1 MTSSELYH
9 GFAVEGYRTMK
20 TSFVSGRIILEI
32 ESARAPKCASC
43 NSENVIAR
51 GAFMREFK
59 APPLGEKQVVL
70 RLRGQRVQCRDCH
83 AVRRVKI
90 GFALPRCGYIKRLEK
105 YVLSLLR
112 HATMKD
118 VARLVGLGWDTVKDI
133 QKRYLLKRYR
143 RPRLNGVRRIA
154 IDEISI
160 GKQHRYLTV
169 VLDLDS
175 GKVLFVGDGKGA
187 EALKPFWKRVKRCKQ
202 CKLRAVAIDMS
213 PAYIHAVSNNV
224 PEARIV
230 FDRFHIVKL
239 CNEMLSKL
247 RRALY
252 HEATELMHK
261 NVLKGTRWL
270 LLKNPENLD
279 TSRDEAKRLKA
290 ALELNQPLAT
300 AYYLKDELRQFWE
313 QPDQCSAGAFLFDW
327 MRRAETSGITLL
339 KKFAHTLAAHR
350 EGLLAWYDDRIS
362 TGPLEGTNNKIK
374 TMKRQAYGFRDTEF
388 LKLKIMALHE
398 TKYALIG

>member
-9 GFAVEGYRTMK
+9 GFGLEGYRTIK
-20 TSFVSGRIILEI
+20 TTFVGGRIILDVELTK
-32 ESARAPKCASC
+32 SPRCTVC
-43 NSENVIAR
+43 NGYNLIGR
-51 GAFMREFK
+51 GRFIRDFK
-59 APPLGEKQVVL
+59 ALPIGTKQVII
-70 RLRGQRVQCRDCH
+70 RLNGQRVECCDCGM
-83 AVRRVKI
+83 VRRMKI
-90 GFALPRCGYIKRLEK
+90 GFAMPRYGYIKRLEK
-105 YVLSLLR
+105 YVITLLR

-118 VARLVGLGWDTVKDI
+118 VAALVGLGWDAVKDI
-133 QKRYLLKRYR
+133 QKRHLTKRFR
-143 RPRLNGVRRIA
+143 LPRLKGVRRIA
-154 IDEISI
+154 IDEICI
-160 GKQHRYLTV
+160 GKGHRYLTV

-175 GKVLFVGDGKGA
+175 GRVLFVGDGKGA
-187 EALKPFWKRVKRCKQ
+187 DALKPFWKRVKRCKQ
-202 CKLRAVAIDMS
+202 CKICSVAIDMS
-213 PAYIHAVSNNV
+213 PAYISAVRTNA
-224 PEARIV
+224 PKARIV

-239 CNEMLSKL
+239 CNEMLTKL

-252 HEATELMHK
+252 NEATELMDK

-279 TSRDEAKRLKA
+279 TSRNEAKRLKE

-313 QPDQCSAGAFLFDW
+313 QPDKCSAGAFLFDW
-327 MRRAETSGITLL
+327 MRRAEASGIRLL
-339 KKFAHTLAAHR
+339 KKFAHTVAAHKS
-350 EGLLAWYDDRIS
+350 GLLAWYDDRIS

-388 LKLKIMALHE
+388 FKLKIMALHE

>member
-9 GFAVEGYRTMK
+9 GFGLEGYRTIK
-20 TSFVSGRIILEI
+20 TSFVSGKIILEV
-32 ESARAPKCASC
+32 ECMRAPRCASC
-43 NSENVIAR
+43 DSENVIGR
-51 GAFMREFK
+51 GKYTREFK
-59 APPLGEKQVVL
+59 APPLGEKKIVL

-83 AVRRVKI
+83 AVLWVKVDFAAPRR
-90 GFALPRCGYIKRLEK
+90 GYIKRLEK
-105 YVLSLLR
+105 YVLVLLR

-118 VARLVGLGWDTVKDI
+118 VARLVGLGWDAVKDI
-133 QKRYLLKRYR
+133 QKRYLSKRYR
-143 RPRLNGVRRIA
+143 RPRLRGVRRIA

-160 GKQHRYLTV
+160 GKPHRYLTV

-187 EALKPFWKRVKRCKQ
+187 EALRPFWKRVNRCKQ
-202 CKLRAVAIDMS
+202 CKIRSVAIDMS
-213 PAYIHAVSNNV
+213 RAYIHAVSANA
-224 PEARIV
+224 PKARIV

-239 CNEMLSKL
+239 CNEMMSKL

-252 HEATELMHK
+252 REATEKLHK

-270 LLKNPENLD
+270 LLKNQENLD
-279 TSRDEAKRLKA
+279 EARDEVKRLKA

-300 AYYLKDELRQFWE
+300 VYYLKEDLRQFWE
-313 QPDQCSAGAFLFDW
+313 QPDERSAGVFLRDW
-327 MRRAETSGITLL
+327 IRRAEASGITLL
-339 KKFAHTLAAHR
+339 KKFAHTLAAYKT
-350 EGLLAWYDDRIS
+350 GLLAWYNDPIS

-388 LKLKIMALHE
+388 FKLKIMALHE
-398 TKYALIG
+398 TKYTLIG

>member
-1 MTSSELYH
+1 MKID
-9 GFAVEGYRTMK
+9 FA
-20 TSFVSGRIILEI
+20 
-32 ESARAPKCASC
+32 AP
-43 NSENVIAR
+43 R
-51 GAFMREFK
+51 
-59 APPLGEKQVVL
+59 Q
-70 RLRGQRVQCRDCH
+70 
-83 AVRRVKI
+83 
-90 GFALPRCGYIKRLEK
+90 GYIKRLGK
-105 YVLSLLR
+105 YVLTLLR

-118 VARLVGLGWDTVKDI
+118 VARLVGLGWDAVKAI
-133 QKRYLLKRYR
+133 QKRHLTKRFR
-143 RPRLNGVRRIA
+143 LPRLKGVRRIA
-154 IDEISI
+154 IDEICI
-160 GKQHRYLTV
+160 GKGHRYLTV

-187 EALKPFWKRVKRCKQ
+187 DALKPFWKRVKRCKQ
-202 CKLRAVAIDMS
+202 CKIRSVAIDMS
-213 PAYIHAVSNNV
+213 PAYISAVSVNA
-224 PEARIV
+224 PHARIV

-270 LLKNPENLD
+270 LLKNPENLN
-279 TSRDEAKRLKA
+279 TSRDEGKRLKA

-300 AYYLKDELRQFWE
+300 AYYLKEELRQFWE
-313 QPDQCSAGAFLFDW
+313 QPDKSSASAFLCDW
-327 MRRAETSGITLL
+327 MLRAEASGINLL
-339 KKFAHTLAAHR
+339 KKFAHTLAAHKA
-350 EGLLAWYDDRIS
+350 GLIAWYDDRIS

-388 LKLKIMALHE
+388 FKLKIMALHE

>member
-9 GFAVEGYRTMK
+9 GFGLEGYRTIK
-20 TSFVSGRIILEI
+20 TSFLGGRIILDVELTK
-32 ESARAPKCASC
+32 SPKCAVC
-43 NSENVIAR
+43 NRRNVLGR
-51 GAFMREFK
+51 GRFLRDFK
-59 APPLGEKQVVL
+59 GLPLGAKQVII
-70 RLRGQRVQCRDCH
+70 RLHGQRVECLDCGV
-83 AVRRVKI
+83 VRRMKI
-90 GFALPRCGYIKRLEK
+90 DFAAPRQGYIKRLGK
-105 YVLSLLR
+105 YVLTLLR

-118 VARLVGLGWDTVKDI
+118 VARLVGLGWDAVKAI
-133 QKRYLLKRYR
+133 QKRHLTKRFR
-143 RPRLNGVRRIA
+143 LPRLKGVRRIA
-154 IDEISI
+154 IDEICI
-160 GKQHRYLTV
+160 GKGHRYLTV

-187 EALKPFWKRVKRCKQ
+187 DALKPFWKRVKRCKQ
-202 CKLRAVAIDMS
+202 CKIRSVAIDMS
-213 PAYIHAVSNNV
+213 PAYISAVSVNA
-224 PEARIV
+224 PHARIV

-270 LLKNPENLD
+270 LLKNPENLN
-279 TSRDEAKRLKA
+279 TSRDEGKRLKA

-300 AYYLKDELRQFWE
+300 AYYLKEELRQFWE
-313 QPDQCSAGAFLFDW
+313 QPDKSSASAFLCDW
-327 MRRAETSGITLL
+327 MLRAEASGINLL
-339 KKFAHTLAAHR
+339 KKFAHTLAAHKA
-350 EGLLAWYDDRIS
+350 GLIAWYDDRIS

-388 LKLKIMALHE
+388 FKLKIMALHE

>member
-9 GFAVEGYRTMK
+9 GFALDGYRTMK
-20 TSFVSGRIILEI
+20 TSFISGKIILDVA
-32 ESARAPKCASC
+32 STRAPKCAAC
-43 NSENVIAR
+43 NSVNVIGR
-51 GAFMREFK
+51 GTFVREFK
-59 APPLGEKQVVL
+59 APPLGEKQVII
-70 RLRGQRVQCRDCH
+70 RLRGQRVACRDCH
-83 AVRRVKI
+83 AVRRVDI
-90 GFALPRCGYIKRLEK
+90 GFAAPRRGYIKRLEK

-118 VARLVGLGWDTVKDI
+118 VARLVGLGWDAVKDI
-133 QKRYLLKRYR
+133 QKRYLTKRHR
-143 RPRLNGVRRIA
+143 RPRLKGVTRVA

-160 GKQHRYLTV
+160 GKHHRYLTV

-187 EALKPFWKRVKRCKQ
+187 DALKPFWNRVKRCKQ
-202 CKLRAVAIDMS
+202 CRIRSVAIDMS
-213 PAYIHAVSNNV
+213 RAYISAVSDNL
-224 PEARIV
+224 PESRIV

-239 CNEMLSKL
+239 CNEMLTKL

-252 HEATELMHK
+252 NEATELMHM

-279 TSRDEAKRLKA
+279 ASRDEGKRLKA
-290 ALELNQPLAT
+290 ALKLNQPLAA
-300 AYYLKDELRQFWE
+300 AYYMKEDLRQFWE
-313 QPDQCSAGAFLFDW
+313 QGDKCSAGKFLSDW
-327 MRRAETSGITLL
+327 MRRAEASGIKKL
-339 KKFAHTLAAHR
+339 KDFAHTVAAHR
-350 EGLLAWYDDRIS
+350 QGILAWYDDRIS